1 MAVSEELTDDDY
13 RALANFRYALRRFL
27 AFSEQRAGAC
37 GLMPQQHQALLAI
50 RGAASAPVSIGYV
63 AERMILKPHSATGLI
78 DRLESLGLIVRQ
90 PSSEDRRQSLLA
102 LTPKA
107 QSLLGQLSTTHR
119 DEIKRLR
126 PMLTDLLDQLD

>member
-90 PSSEDRRQSLLA
+90 PSSEDRRQSLL
-102 LTPKA
+102 
-107 QSLLGQLSTTHR
+107 
-119 DEIKRLR
+119 
-126 PMLTDLLDQLD
+126 